1 MSTRRYNRVELGV
14 LTLIGLVVL
23 GIAVYEMPDPF
34 EGWVAGVM
42 CIALGLVALTISV
55 RLLAKAIRR
64 KA

>member
-1 MSTRRYNRVELGV
+1 MSTRKQNRVESGV

-34 EGWVAGVM
+34 EGWAKGVV

-55 RLLAKAIRR
+55 RLLVRSIRR
-64 KA
+64 